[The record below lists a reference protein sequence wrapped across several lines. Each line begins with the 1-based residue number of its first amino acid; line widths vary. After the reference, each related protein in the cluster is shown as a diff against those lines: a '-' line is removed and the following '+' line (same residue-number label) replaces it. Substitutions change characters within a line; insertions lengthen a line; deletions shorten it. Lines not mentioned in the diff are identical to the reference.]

1 MFNNR
6 MSLNLIKTQLNFAA
20 DFLQKNGNKTKDI
33 RQISSSMFLKLFKKL
48 ERSISFIRFKT
59 LNIM

>member
-6 MSLNLIKTQLNFAA
+6 MSLNLIKTQLDFAP

-33 RQISSSMFLKLFKKL
+33 QSTNEWFYVFETVQHFFYQI
-48 ERSISFIRFKT
+48 
-59 LNIM
+59 